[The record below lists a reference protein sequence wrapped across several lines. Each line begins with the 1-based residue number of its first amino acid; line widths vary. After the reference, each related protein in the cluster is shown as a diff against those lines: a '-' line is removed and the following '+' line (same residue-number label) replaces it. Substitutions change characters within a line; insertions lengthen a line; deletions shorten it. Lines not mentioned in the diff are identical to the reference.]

1 MEKEVKIEEGREKDN
16 LTLMMHE
23 VFEKV
28 NKYND
33 ENPGNE
39 IDIMV
44 LACDKKG
51 GASFLIGD
59 PDKIVH
65 ELLEMTTRHPG
76 FRQFIR
82 SI

>member
-16 LTLMMHE
+16 LTLMMQE

-33 ENPGNE
+33 ENPNNE

-44 LACDKKG
+44 LARDKKG
-51 GASFLIGD
+51 G
-59 PDKIVH
+59 
-65 ELLEMTTRHPG
+65 
-76 FRQFIR
+76 
-82 SI
+82 SIFHYRGYP

>member
-16 LTLMMHE
+16 LTLMMQE

-33 ENPGNE
+33 ENPDNE

-44 LACDKKG
+44 LARDKKG
-51 GASFLIGD
+51 GASFIIGD
-59 PDKIVH
+59 TNNIVH
-65 ELLEMTTRHPG
+65 ELWELTTYHPA
-76 FRQFIR
+76 FIQFIR